1 MCFASQCEST
11 YIWQVPP
18 TRFKPPI
25 YYYIRI
31 TKKFT
36 YATTCMTFGGTS
48 GGPSGMNVV
57 VVVTQPPLLE
67 PKFGVEVVLEL
78 RLMEKQALMEVA
90 SQPTPM

>member
-1 MCFASQCEST
+1 
-11 YIWQVPP
+11 
-18 TRFKPPI
+18 
-25 YYYIRI
+25 
-31 TKKFT
+31 
-36 YATTCMTFGGTS
+36 MTFGGTS